1 MTYLNSNT
9 IKKKLQEEKETKIT
23 WVVNRD
29 YLNEKINSMYPWKLV
44 NMIKSYVKRLNTFLD
59 EVVLKIDNEVDP
71 IYFLYD
77 LYYNQKKSILQI
89 SLVLNDL
96 WVNISEDTLYYYTK
110 KFFWWKLN
118 MSDRQL
124 TTERNE
130 RRSNWILNHWEWKNI
145 FWVNEKIVEIIEKET
160 AYLIKKIESKTK
172 KWVNNILLEDL
183 DNKKN
188 KIDKLI
194 YIFAN
199 YGLLK
204 NETLKEFLNFL
215 KVLKHKWLSVWKI
228 ANIFNNVIKNFNPT
242 IDLKITNTNISW
254 WILGIDKK

>member
-1 MTYLNSNT
+1 MTYLNSFTTTNYT
-9 IKKKLQEEKETKIT
+9 KEEQEATT
-23 WVVNRD
+23 GVVNRD
-29 YLNEKINSMYPWKLV
+29 YLNEKINSMYPGKSV
-44 NMIKSYVKRLNTFLD
+44 NMIKAYVKGLNTFLD

-71 IYFLYD
+71 IYFLYY

-96 WVNISEDTLYYYTK
+96 GVNISEDTLYYYTQ
-110 KFFWWKLN
+110 KFFGWKLN
-118 MSDRQL
+118 ISDRQL

-130 RRSNWILNHWEWKNI
+130 RRSNGILNDGEGKNI
-145 FWVNEKIVEIIEKET
+145 FGVNEKIVEIIEKET

-172 KWVNNILLEDL
+172 KGVNNILLEDL

-215 KVLKHKWLSVWKI
+215 KVLKHKGLSVGKI